1 MKIEKLF
8 FSVLVALLLIPAITM
23 GNTNDKIRLDRHLG
37 TNGGRTSVPS
47 VDATQYSDYILL
59 DINRYYGN
67 VVVEVENEETGETV
81 SSEYFV
87 CNRDSF
93 TFNISTMPEGIY
105 IIRLHFDNGMEYVGQ
120 FTIEIEY

>member
-8 FSVLVALLLIPAITM
+8 FSALVALLLIPVSGMAQ
-23 GNTNDKIRLDRHLG
+23 NNEKKVKLDDSSVISQ
-37 TNGGRTSVPS
+37 GRTSVPS

-93 TFNISTMPEGIY
+93 TFDISTMPEGIY

-120 FTIEIEY
+120 FTIEME

>member
-1 MKIEKLF
+1 MKKEKMF
-8 FSVLVALLLIPAITM
+8 FSALVALLFIPIMGMAEKKIAITK
-23 GNTNDKIRLDRHLG
+23 NNNIG
-37 TNGGRTSVPS
+37 TSRTSVPS

-87 CNRDSF
+87 SNRDSF
-93 TFNISTMPEGIY
+93 TFDISTMPEGIY
-105 IIRLHFDNGMEYVGQ
+105 IIRLHFDNGMEYIGQ
-120 FTIEIEY
+120 FTIEIE

>member
-1 MKIEKLF
+1 MKKEKMF
-8 FSVLVALLLIPAITM
+8 FSALVALLFIPIMGMAEKKIAITK
-23 GNTNDKIRLDRHLG
+23 NNNIG
-37 TNGGRTSVPS
+37 TSRTSVPS
-47 VDATQYSDYILL
+47 ADATQYSDYILL

-93 TFNISTMPEGIY
+93 TFDISTMSEGIY

-120 FTIEIEY
+120 FTIEIE

>member
-8 FSVLVALLLIPAITM
+8 FSTLVALLFVPAIIM
-23 GNTNDKIRLDRHLG
+23 GNTNDQIRLDRHLG
-37 TNGGRTSVPS
+37 TGGGRTSVPS
-47 VDATQYSDYILL
+47 VDATLYSDYILL

-67 VVVEVENEETGETV
+67 VVVEVENEETGEIV

-87 CNRDSF
+87 SNRDSF
-93 TFNISTMPEGIY
+93 TFDISSMPEGIY